1 MLPKMELCKSWNPQK
16 HLYKWGYHKIHL
28 EIKMHTP
35 KDLPPENHKW
45 RFLSRGWAKDTQPAM
60 FIYCHVRL
68 LGLLKQFPYCWWFRN
83 SKANYLTCMKRLK
96 SRDIYHINWRRI
108 SSINSARC
116 SISTRWN
123 PGLPHGT
130 PVVPAAVCKS
140 KAPTVDSE
148 AKGITCSANH
158 HEMVTKNL
166 RIWHSCWWVP
176 NPANHRLDDDDLPFF
191 YRVWDTSQVVVW
203 DFCPSTVDT
212 KHGSL
217 C

>member
-108 SSINSARC
+108 SSINSIA
-116 SISTRWN
+116 TRDSCFQIFNQTESWLEALFDN
-123 PGLPHGT
+123 ALPRDPEETLFEVNWDGGR
-130 PVVPAAVCKS
+130 AAVDGEALTSRVLTNSCQNAFDIWNALLQLQFRRGIELCIFLS
-140 KAPTVDSE
+140 K
-148 AKGITCSANH
+148 
-158 HEMVTKNL
+158 
-166 RIWHSCWWVP
+166 
-176 NPANHRLDDDDLPFF
+176 
-191 YRVWDTSQVVVW
+191 
-203 DFCPSTVDT
+203 
-212 KHGSL
+212 
-217 C
+217 